1 MAPPPSGSGRRSFRF
16 RRRIGQGA
24 FGEVYLAELVTG
36 GGFSKVVAV
45 KLLKPEFSDEREIVG
60 RMRDE
65 ARLLGHLRHPAIV
78 QADDL
83 VMLGGRVGIV
93 MEYVPGANLLSL
105 IMPRVNPDPVPP
117 AAMAAIIGRVAEALE
132 AAWSRP
138 STLTGQPLRVL
149 HRDIKPSNIRITP
162 DGEVKVLDFGVA
174 RADAM
179 ERETTTHNQLVGSLT
194 FLAPE
199 VFLCHPLMPATD
211 VYALGVTLFESL
223 ARNRFGRCGLTPEK
237 QAEQVVRRVGEIDLA
252 LWGPCG
258 PILRA
263 LLSDMLAFEPVRRP
277 TAAHVAR
284 TRLQVCRDLPGPDL
298 KTWARET
305 VERVAAA
312 EQIDPNGELVGAT
325 LDEDSSQ
332 RGVAS
337 PWSTDPDDVTEP
349 GGIPTPPPRHRWY
362 LAVAALLVLTIPVLA
377 ALGAGIAWWVDQ
389 RQVETPLEEEPLPP
403 PAELIAG
410 KAPPTPIGSHQGAR
424 AEGTS
429 PDASAPAPEPT
440 PAPVPAVVEPHVAP
454 APKPAPAPPLVA
466 KERPA
471 PPVVAKE
478 PTATREPTPAPGTAQ
493 PASLTVDG
501 PRRSLRNSPMGVIV
515 RLDSAGC
522 RPVVNWKI
530 EGQPDWHQAPLAGA
544 GPVYTWSLDVTGEHR
559 PALLYYV
566 TAEPCGASQGSAQA
580 PFRVV
585 VL

>member
-1 MAPPPSGSGRRSFRF
+1 MAPPPSSSGRRSFRF

-65 ARLLGHLRHPAIV
+65 ARLLGHLHHPAII

-83 VMLGGRVGIV
+83 VMLGGRVAIV

-105 IMPRVNPDPVPP
+105 IMPRINPDPIPP
-117 AAMAAIIGRVAEALE
+117 AALVAIIGRVAEALE

-199 VFLCHPLMPATD
+199 VFLCHPVLPATD
-211 VYALGVTLFESL
+211 VYALGVSFFESL
-223 ARNRFGRCGLTPEK
+223 ARSRFGRCGLTPEK
-237 QAEQVVRRVGEIDLA
+237 QHEQVARRVGELDLST
-252 LWGPCG
+252 WGECANPM
-258 PILRA
+258 RA

-284 TRLQVCRDLPGPDL
+284 TCLQACRQLPGPEL
-298 KTWARET
+298 KAWAHET

-325 LDEDSSQ
+325 LDEDSSHDA
-332 RGVAS
+332 GT
-337 PWSTDPDDVTEP
+337 STWAADPDDVTEP
-349 GGIPTPPPRHRWY
+349 GGLPVPAQRRW
-362 LAVAALLVLTIPVLA
+362 LLLVVLLLLVVIPALA
-377 ALGAGIAWWVDQ
+377 ALGAGIAWLVDH
-389 RQVETPLEEEPLPP
+389 RRE
-403 PAELIAG
+403 A
-410 KAPPTPIGSHQGAR
+410 
-424 AEGTS
+424 TS
-429 PDASAPAPEPT
+429 PGEV
-440 PAPVPAVVEPHVAP
+440 PVGQDVGSV
-454 APKPAPAPPLVA
+454 
-466 KERPA
+466 RPA
-471 PPVVAKE
+471 PPVVAPAPVVAPEPEPAPQPEALPEPVPAPPPVAAPVVTEQPAPVAKE
-478 PTATREPTPAPGTAQ
+478 KPAPAPVVKEKPAPAPAPTAAPGTAQ
-493 PASLTVDG
+493 AGSTQPAALTVDG
-501 PRRSLRNSPMGVIV
+501 PRRALRNSPMGVIV
-515 RLDSAGC
+515 RLDAPEC
-522 RPVVNWKI
+522 RPVIHWKV
-530 EGQPDWHQAPLAGA
+530 EGQPDWHVKPLQGA
-544 GPVYTWSLDVTGEHR
+544 GPVWTWSVEVTGEHR

-566 TAEPCGASQGSAQA
+566 TAEPCGAGEGSAAA
-580 PFRVV
+580 PLRVV